1 MKRPASGFTERRALS
16 YISLENLGMPIP
28 AYVEWN
34 GKKREMVGIGNNAF
48 EECILSALY
57 GWRYLQPMGFLPLSA
72 GKCHFEP

>member
-1 MKRPASGFTERRALS
+1 MEWEKER
-16 YISLENLGMPIP
+16 
-28 AYVEWN
+28 N
-34 GKKREMVGIGNNAF
+34 GCGNNAF